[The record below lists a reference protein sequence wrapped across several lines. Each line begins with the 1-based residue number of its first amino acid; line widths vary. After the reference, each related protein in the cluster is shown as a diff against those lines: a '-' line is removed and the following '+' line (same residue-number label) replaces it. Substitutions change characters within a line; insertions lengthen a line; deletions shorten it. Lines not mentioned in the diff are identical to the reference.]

1 MKKLLLSALILSGL
15 SSNAQFWTPKAT
27 GFTTVSRGIGSIS
40 IPDAN
45 NIWVTA
51 TDGSTAASTTVKEIS
66 RSTDGGNTWTA
77 STIALGVGS
86 SGLGIGSVCAISGTT
101 AWISANPGTSG
112 VGGVWKTTDSGATF
126 IKQGSAAFAADSFT
140 NFVYFWD
147 ANNGIAQGDPQG
159 GYFEIWT
166 TSNGG
171 TTWTRTPSANIPA
184 PLSASEYGYTDNYF
198 VSGNTIWFG
207 TSLGRLYK
215 STNFGL
221 NWTVSQ
227 TPLTDFGSTGASGNC
242 DFSSTTN
249 GLLVSSAGALY
260 STTNGGT
267 TFTPI
272 ATSGFF
278 SGDICYVPGTTGT
291 YVSTGTTGSSYTTN
305 SGLTWTTID
314 AIQHT
319 KVEFLNG
326 TVGFSGGFTTSPTA
340 GGIFKYTGTVL
351 KTDSFVSNKFTSYP
365 NPANDL
371 VTITNSDN
379 ILFSEITIT
388 DLNGRTVKNF
398 KVSDLSETQINVSE
412 LTTGVYFMNITTDE
426 GVAVKKFVKN

>member
-1 MKKLLLSALILSGL
+1 MKKLLLSALILTGL

-51 TDGSTAASTTVKEIS
+51 TDGSATASTTVKEIS

-77 STIALGVGS
+77 STIGLGVGTG
-86 SGLGIGSVCAISGTT
+86 GLGIGSVCALSGTT
-101 AWISANPGTSG
+101 AYISCNPGTGG

-126 IKQGSAAFAADSFT
+126 TKQTSAAFAADSFT
-140 NFVYFWD
+140 NFVHFWD

-184 PLSASEYGYTDNYF
+184 PLSASEYGYTDNFF

-227 TPLTDFGSTGASGNC
+227 TPLTDFGSTGANGSI
-242 DFSSTTN
+242 DFSSATN

-278 SGDICYVPGTTGT
+278 SGDICFVPGTTST
-291 YVSTGTTGSSYTTN
+291 YVSTGTAGSSYTTDN
-305 SGLTWTTID
+305 GLTWTTID

-319 KVEFLNG
+319 KVEFLSA
-326 TVGFSGGFTTSPTA
+326 TVGFSGSFTTSPTA

-351 KTDSFVSNKFTSYP
+351 KTDSFVSKKFSTFP
-365 NPANDL
+365 NPANDV
-371 VTITNSDN
+371 VTLTNSDS
-379 ILFSEITIT
+379 ILFSDVAILDI
-388 DLNGRTVKNF
+388 NGRTVKNI
-398 KVSDLSETQINVSE
+398 KVQDLSEVQINVSD
-412 LTTGVYFMNITTDE
+412 LMSGVYFMNITTTE
-426 GVAVKKFVKN
+426 GVAVKKFIKN